1 MLFIHRQKHSRAR
14 DRTGNLL
21 GPCCERDA
29 MTIRPRDLIINISVF
44 KRLTSLALQ
53 SYLEFYYTILIIL
66 YYKLDVFI
74 TPPNAKEVLKISYQV
89 AWPNGHGV
97 SLTTRSEKVPGSIPG
112 ATMFLSL
119 YVAWPNGHGVSLTI
133 RSEKVPGS
141 IPGAT
146 IFLVRSSC

>member
-29 MTIRPRDLIINISVF
+29 MTIRPRDLIINIS
-44 KRLTSLALQ
+44 
-53 SYLEFYYTILIIL
+53 
-66 YYKLDVFI
+66 DVFI
-74 TPPNAKEVLKISYQV
+74 TPHNAKEVLKVSYQV

-119 YVAWPNGHGVSLTI
+119 YGQTPLIYSVLC
-133 RSEKVPGS
+133 
-141 IPGAT
+141 
-146 IFLVRSSC
+146 FLFS

>member
-1 MLFIHRQKHSRAR
+1 MLGDSNRQKHSRAR

-21 GPCCERDA
+21 GPYCERDA
-29 MTIRPRDLIINISVF
+29 MTIRPRDLIINICLLNGSVAG
-44 KRLTSLALQ
+44 RV
-53 SYLEFYYTILIIL
+53 II
-66 YYKLDVFI
+66 F
-74 TPPNAKEVLKISYQV
+74 

-112 ATMFLSL
+112 ATSL
-119 YVAWPNGHGVSLTI
+119 FIINQVAWPNGHGVSLTI

-146 IFLVRSSC
+146 MFLVGSSC